1 MNVQSSPL
9 AASVPETHADW
20 QALAERLQAERG
32 FETRAYLDN
41 DFVAAVSGETLTTIN
56 PATGEPLAEVAS
68 CDVADAEA
76 AVTVARRAF
85 DGGAWSRLAPGER
98 KAVLL
103 RLADLLETHRHELAL
118 LDSLDMGKPVSSALG
133 DMAGAIGCIR
143 HHAESIDKL
152 YGEVAP
158 TGEDSLG
165 LVLREPLGVVAS
177 IVPWNFPMMMTAW
190 KIGPALAAGNSVIL
204 KPSEKSPLSA
214 LRLAQLTREAG
225 LPHGVFQV
233 LPGFGHTVGKALA
246 LSMEVDCLSFTGS
259 TGVGKQLMQYAGQ
272 SNLKKVYLECGG
284 KSPNLVFADCKDL
297 ERVAE
302 HAAAAIFHNQGEV
315 CIAGSR
321 LLVENSI
328 REAFVDRVLAAA
340 ERMQPGD
347 PLDPAS
353 FMGAMVDRAQY
364 QRVLD
369 YIHRG
374 VEEGAAL
381 RTGGQVEAGDGL
393 NGQGLFIRPTVFDGV
408 TDGMAVG
415 REEIFGPVLAVF
427 GFDTEEEALR
437 LANDSDYGLAAG
449 VWSQDIDRI
458 MRVSRR
464 LQSGQVFV
472 NNWADMDQTVPF
484 GGVKQS
490 GNGRDK
496 SHHSLEEYSDLK
508 TVWMTLTPTSSL

>member
-1 MNVQSSPL
+1 MPL
-9 AASVPETHADW
+9 STPETPIPETLADW
-20 QALAERLQAERG
+20 QVLAKRLTTEQRL
-32 FETRAYLDN
+32 ETRAYID
-41 DFVAAVSGETLTTIN
+41 DAFVDAAGGATFTTVN
-56 PATGEPLAEVAS
+56 PATGETLAEVAS
-68 CDVADAEA
+68 CDAADAEA
-76 AVTVARRAF
+76 AVAAARRAF
-85 DGGAWSRLAPGER
+85 ESGEWSRRSPAGR

-103 RLADLLETHRHELAL
+103 KLAELMEANQHELAL
-118 LDSLDMGKPVSSALG
+118 LDSLDMGKPVNSSLG

-158 TGEDSLG
+158 TGEESLG
-165 LVLREPLGVVAS
+165 LVMREPLGVVAS
-177 IVPWNFPMMMTAW
+177 IVPWNFPLMMTAW

-214 LRLAQLTREAG
+214 LRLAELTREAG
-225 LPHGVFQV
+225 LSRGVFQV

-246 LSMEVDCLSFTGS
+246 LSMDVDCLAFTGS

-272 SNLKKVYLECGG
+272 SNLKKVFLECGG
-284 KSPNLVFADCKDL
+284 KSPNVIFADCKDL
-297 ERVAE
+297 DRVAE

-321 LLVENSI
+321 LLVENTI
-328 REAFVDRVLAAA
+328 REAFVDKVLAAA

-347 PLDPAS
+347 PLDPDS
-353 FMGAMVDRAQY
+353 FMGAMVDQAQHE
-364 QRVLD
+364 RVLD
-369 YIHRG
+369 YIRRG
-374 VEEGAAL
+374 VAEGATL
-381 RTGGQVEAGDGL
+381 RAGGEATQVEGK
-393 NGQGLFIRPTVFDGV
+393 GLFIGPTVFDGV
-408 TDGMAVG
+408 TDGMAIG

-427 GFDTEEEALR
+427 GFDTEEEAVR

-449 VWSQDIDRI
+449 LWSQDIDRI
-458 MRVSRR
+458 MRVTRR
-464 LQSGQVFV
+464 LRSGQVFV

-508 TVWMTLTPTSSL
+508 SVWMTLAV

>member
-1 MNVQSSPL
+1 MTEHRRIPQ
-9 AASVPETHADW
+9 TRADW
-20 QALAERLQAERG
+20 QALAASLIERG
-32 FETRAYLDN
+32 LETRAYID
-41 DFVAAVSGETLTTIN
+41 DAFVDAADGATLTTAN
-56 PATGEPLAEVAS
+56 PATGEVLAEVAS
-68 CDVADAEA
+68 CDAADAESAVA
-76 AVTVARRAF
+76 AARRAF
-85 DGGAWSRLAPGER
+85 EGGEWSRLAPGQR

-103 RLADLLETHRHELAL
+103 RLAALMEAHQHELAL
-118 LDSLDMGKPVSSALG
+118 LDTLDMGKPVTSSLG
-133 DMAGAIGCIR
+133 DMAGAIGCLR

-158 TGEDSLG
+158 TGDDALG

-177 IVPWNFPMMMTAW
+177 IVPWNFPLMMTAW
-190 KIGPALAAGNSVIL
+190 KIAPALAAGNSVIL

-214 LRLAQLTREAG
+214 LRLASLAREAG
-225 LPHGVFQV
+225 LPRGVFQV

-246 LSMEVDCLSFTGS
+246 LSMDVDCLAFTGS

-272 SNLKKVYLECGG
+272 SNLKKVFLECGG

-297 ERVAE
+297 DRVAE
-302 HAAAAIFHNQGEV
+302 HAAGAIFHNQGEV

-328 REAFVDRVLAAA
+328 REAFVDKVLAAA

-347 PLDPAS
+347 PLDPDS
-353 FMGAMVDRAQY
+353 FMGAMVDQAQY
-364 QRVLD
+364 ERVLD
-369 YIHRG
+369 YIRRG
-374 VEEGAAL
+374 VAEGATLRSGGKAL
-381 RTGGQVEAGDGL
+381 DGP
-393 NGQGLFIRPTVFDGV
+393 GLFIPPTVFDGV
-408 TDGMAVG
+408 TDAMAIG
-415 REEIFGPVLAVF
+415 REEIFGPVLSVF
-427 GFDTEEEALR
+427 GFDGEDEAVR

-449 VWSQDIDRI
+449 LWSQDIDRI
-458 MRVSRR
+458 MRVTRR
-464 LQSGQVFV
+464 LRSGQVFV

-508 TVWMTLTPTSSL
+508 SVWMTLAT

>member
-1 MNVQSSPL
+1 MSADNQP
-9 AASVPETHADW
+9 TTRADW
-20 QALAERLQAERG
+20 QALAASLVEQGL
-32 FETRAYLDN
+32 ETRAYVD
-41 DFVAAVSGETLTTIN
+41 DAFVDAADGATLTTIN
-56 PATGEPLAEVAS
+56 PATGETLAEVAS
-68 CDVADAEA
+68 CDAADAEA
-76 AVTVARRAF
+76 AVAAARRAF
-85 DGGAWSRLAPGER
+85 DAGEWSRLAPAGR

-103 RLADLLETHRHELAL
+103 RLAELMEAHRHELAL
-118 LDSLDMGKPVSSALG
+118 LDTLDMGKPVSSSLG
-133 DMAGAIGCIR
+133 DMAGAIGCLR

-158 TGEDSLG
+158 TGNDALG

-177 IVPWNFPMMMTAW
+177 IVPWNFPLMMTAW
-190 KIGPALAAGNSVIL
+190 KIAPALAAGNSVIL

-214 LRLAQLTREAG
+214 LRLASLAREAG
-225 LPHGVFQV
+225 LPRGVFQV

-246 LSMEVDCLSFTGS
+246 LSMDVDCLAFTGS

-272 SNLKKVYLECGG
+272 SNLKKVFLECGG

-297 ERVAE
+297 DRVAE
-302 HAAAAIFHNQGEV
+302 HAAGAIFHNQGEV

-328 REAFVDRVLAAA
+328 REAFVDKVLAAA

-347 PLDPAS
+347 PLDPDS
-353 FMGAMVDRAQY
+353 FMGAMVDQAQHE
-364 QRVLD
+364 RVLD
-369 YIHRG
+369 YIRRG
-374 VEEGAAL
+374 VEEGATL
-381 RTGGQVEAGDGL
+381 RAGGEAAAIEGK
-393 NGQGLFIRPTVFDGV
+393 GLFIPPTVFDGV
-408 TDGMAVG
+408 TEAMAIG
-415 REEIFGPVLAVF
+415 REEIFGPVLSVF
-427 GFDTEEEALR
+427 GFDSEDEAVR

-449 VWSQDIDRI
+449 LWSQDIDRI
-458 MRVSRR
+458 MRVTRKLR
-464 LQSGQVFV
+464 SGQVFV

-508 TVWMTLTPTSSL
+508 SVWMTLAT